1 MFISVS
7 FSMLSISTN
16 YSNSNS
22 FSNSGF
28 ELEMMAEEAKDSE
41 DEAEDSKL
49 GQSGGRTIS
58 KSPPGSKFGT
68 AATHGLSKPLR
79 EEASNAIPNSTGPQ
93 VFPNANNGKDSS
105 ITTGNKNNSG
115 QDVDL
120 HNIGDLKVSCQVPD
134 VTLHSTSRQL
144 PESYVRTIESKNADF
159 PKPPGFQGQDQDI
172 TGNINSSGLR
182 PNLHDDNLETEKLS
196 YTRSTSTS
204 ADGLAHSDEKLGA
217 TSYSRKNQKGFTF
230 SRAVDQCEGREGNS
244 LETPSTKVEKTSEGI
259 KSACVEGSGN
269 ETGVIQEVYRN
280 NSLPQKRTNEAASS
294 TKLKSRKITSNA
306 KLSIE
311 KTPLTNGKSQ
321 GLKVPSVVDEPPVS
335 DGFLSVDKDG
345 INNLNTCLISKSA
358 ASASNSVAFDKPIS
372 GNTESAQRDNAYQNS
387 VQKTVQS
394 LNKSKIGGE
403 PDVTGFGKGH
413 GDNEAEQLNV
423 TTHLECS
430 SPGKNSK
437 NEGCPGIDNWDLSN
451 EESNKLIRKSPRK
464 KSAAKRT
471 LGSRPRKGVT
481 AKLKSS
487 VCLNKTTQR
496 DEGVSSSGRS
506 KEAATSGAKECQASP
521 QILDVNKL
529 MEQKPVN
536 GYAEGAGGR
545 TDFLDDETEAPDD
558 KCESELGM
566 APDEELVHLSKKV
579 DTSTEEKLEAV
590 NHDKKCEEPMPPKK
604 VTNQTKKQNLP
615 SELDS
620 TSKLKVKHQ
629 AIKRPASKT
638 KKTTVAKRLAKS
650 EKAVFGEKIPNETRD
665 EAEIKILKEM
675 SLSVPSDISENS
687 NAPKNKPENFIE
699 EEKENRPNDG
709 EHGLEE
715 RRNVRTTKSSVKP
728 ANIKSKEM
736 KLAPSTSEFKARVK
750 PETTCFILS
759 GHRLQRKEFQQ
770 VIKRLKGRVCRDS
783 HQWSYQATH
792 FIAPDPLRRTEK
804 FFAAT
809 ASGR

>member
-1 MFISVS
+1 
-7 FSMLSISTN
+7 
-16 YSNSNS
+16 
-22 FSNSGF
+22 
-28 ELEMMAEEAKDSE
+28 MMGEEAKDSE

-58 KSPPGSKFGT
+58 KSPIGSKFST
-68 AATHGLSKPLR
+68 AVTHGLSKPLR

-93 VFPNANNGKDSS
+93 VFPNANKSKDSS
-105 ITTGNKNNSG
+105 ITTENKNNSD
-115 QDVDL
+115 QDVDF
-120 HNIGDLKVSCQVPD
+120 HNIGDLKVSCLVPD
-134 VTLHSTSRQL
+134 VSLHSTSCQP
-144 PESYVRTIESKNADF
+144 PESYVRTMESKDADF
-159 PKPPGFQGQDQDI
+159 PKAPDFQGQDQDI
-172 TGNINSSGLR
+172 TGNTNSSGLR
-182 PNLHDDNLETEKLS
+182 PNLRDGNLETKKLS

-230 SRAVDQCEGREGNS
+230 SRVVDQSEGREGNN
-244 LETPSTKVEKTSEGI
+244 LETPSTKVEKPSEGI
-259 KSACVEGSGN
+259 KSACFEGSGK
-269 ETGVIQEVYRN
+269 ETGVIQEDYRN

-321 GLKVPSVVDEPPVS
+321 GSKVPSVVDEPPVS

-345 INNLNTCLISKSA
+345 INNSNTRLISKSA

-372 GNTESAQRDNAYQNS
+372 GNAEFVQCDNVYQNS
-387 VQKTVQS
+387 AQKTVQS
-394 LNKSKIGGE
+394 LIESKIGGE
-403 PDVTGFGKGH
+403 PDVTGFGKGQ

-437 NEGCPGIDNWDLSN
+437 DEGFPGLDNWDLSN

-487 VCLNKTTQR
+487 VCLNKTTQQ
-496 DEGVSSSGRS
+496 DEGVSSSSRS
-506 KEAATSGAKECQASP
+506 KEIATSGAKEPQASP
-521 QILDVNKL
+521 QIVDVNRL
-529 MEQKPVN
+529 MERKPVS
-536 GYAEGAGGR
+536 GYAEDAGGR
-545 TDFLDDETEAPDD
+545 TDFLDDETDAPDD
-558 KCESELGM
+558 KCEPELGM
-566 APDEELVHLSKKV
+566 APDDELVHLSKKP

-590 NHDKKCEEPMPPKK
+590 DHDRKCEEAVPPKK
-604 VTNQTKKQNLP
+604 VTDQTKKQKLP

-629 AIKRPASKT
+629 AIKHPACKT

-665 EAEIKILKEM
+665 EVEIKILKEM
-675 SLSVPSDISENS
+675 SLSVPSEISENS

-715 RRNVRTTKSSVKP
+715 RRNVRNTKSSVKP

-736 KLAPSTSEFKARVK
+736 QHAPSTSEFKARVK

-792 FIAPDPLRRTEK
+792 FIAPDPIRRTEK